1 MNESEASGTLGEQGG
16 RQVLQFRR
24 FLGHSR
30 ERVWRAITSESEL
43 SAWFPARMTGDRKVG
58 AALRFVFP
66 PEPGQTPSDSDEEG
80 LVMTGVMLVCDA
92 PNVLEYRLDADVLR
106 WELEESPGG
115 TLLTFTHT
123 FDEKGRAAL
132 YSAGW
137 DHCLESLEARLG
149 GDPVEPFTWEHHDQ
163 RFAHYARRF
172 GPEGAVHRSAE
183 IQQ

>member
-1 MNESEASGTLGEQGG
+1 
-16 RQVLQFRR
+16 
-24 FLGHSR
+24 
-30 ERVWRAITSESEL
+30 
-43 SAWFPARMTGDRKVG
+43 MTGDRKVG

-80 LVMTGVMLVCDA
+80 LVMTGEMLVCDA

-137 DHCLESLEARLG
+137 DHCLASLEARLG
-149 GDPVEPFTWEHHDQ
+149 GDPVEPFTWERHDQ

-172 GPEGAVHRSAE
+172 GPDGAVHRSAE
-183 IQQ
+183 TQT